1 MRHLP
6 ARPPAAATA
15 ATAVTAVALAVLAGC
30 GSGPADG
37 AGSSPAPSPS
47 ASPSSS
53 SAPATASPAV
63 GECAPDDA
71 AVRDATALV
80 RADLDGDGRADQVRV
95 TAPDAARCPGTVFA
109 VLDDGFLVA
118 PAGEGP
124 AVTSGFAVRLP
135 GTGADVLVTEQ
146 QHPRGGTQ
154 TRLYAAADGALTE
167 LQDPDGNPVVPFV
180 ATDTPPAPVSVTC
193 TDDGIA
199 VTEAVAHEPA
209 GVMFTWDV
217 RETTYAV
224 ADGRAERTDRRE
236 VADNVL
242 PGQFRERFPELARAE
257 VLADCRT

>member
-1 MRHLP
+1 MRQLP
-6 ARPPAAATA
+6 ARPPAAVTTAT
-15 ATAVTAVALAVLAGC
+15 VVALAVLAGC

-37 AGSSPAPSPS
+37 AGSPTSDSASTSAS
-47 ASPSSS
+47 ASPS
-53 SAPATASPAV
+53 AATASPAV

-71 AVRDATALV
+71 AVRDATTLV
-80 RADLDGDGRADQVRV
+80 RADLDGDGRAEEVRV

-124 AVTSGFAVRLP
+124 AVTSGSAVRLP
-135 GTGADVLVTEQ
+135 GTDADLLVTEQ

-154 TRLYAAADGALTE
+154 TRLYAATGGALAE

-193 TDDGIA
+193 TEDGIA

-217 RETTYAV
+217 RRTTYAV
-224 ADGRAERTDRRE
+224 TGGRAERTGRDE
-236 VADNVL
+236 IADNVL
-242 PGQFRERFPELARAE
+242 PGQLRGRFPELARAE
-257 VLADCRT
+257 VLADCRA